1 MINLK
6 IENAEIERK
15 LTEIAESQKKN
26 IEDVAIKAISNF
38 LNSIQKQKF
47 IYNKKN
53 VTEHMHV
60 IHKEYDVDNVDGV
73 ALQHIQNSK
82 EYIHLKRREVNR

>member
-47 IYNKKN
+47 IYSKKN

>member
-1 MINLK
+1 MLNLK

-26 IEDVAIKAISNF
+26 IEDVAIKAISSF